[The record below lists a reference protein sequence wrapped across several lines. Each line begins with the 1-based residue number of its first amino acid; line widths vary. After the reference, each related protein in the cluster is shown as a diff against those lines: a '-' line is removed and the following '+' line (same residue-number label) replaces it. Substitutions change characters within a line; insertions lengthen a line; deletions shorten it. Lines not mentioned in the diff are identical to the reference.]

1 MRIAVLL
8 KQVPD
13 IVEELEIAPDGKDL
27 ARDDLKYRLNE
38 FDDYALEEALQLK
51 GALKGAGTEV
61 VALALDGEEADLI
74 LYTALAKGADRV
86 LKITG
91 APADARTARAGVA
104 MFAEALRPLAPD
116 LVLAGVQA
124 PDDLE
129 GQLAPLVGAALGF
142 PHVNVV
148 TGLAIDGATARLT
161 QEFSGGLVAHLEAD
175 LPLVVGV
182 QASREAPRYAAIT
195 RVRQA
200 MTSGKLETV
209 AVAAA
214 IGGPGPELR
223 GLAKPEATT
232 HAEMIDGSVDEAAS
246 RLAAILRERGFGG
259 AKG

>member
-51 GALKGAGTEV
+51 SVSGAEV

-91 APADARTARAGVA
+91 APADARTARGGVA

-129 GQLAPLVGAALGF
+129 GQLAPLVAAALGL

-148 TGLAIDGATARLT
+148 TGLSVEGGKARIT

-175 LPLVVGV
+175 LPVVVGV

-214 IGGPGPELR
+214 TDGPAPQLR

-232 HAEMIDGSVDEAAS
+232 HAEMIDGSVADAAT
-246 RLAAILRERGFGG
+246 RLVAILRERGFGG
-259 AKG
+259 KQG

>member
-13 IVEELEIAPDGKDL
+13 VIEELEIAPDGKDL

-51 GALKGAGTEV
+51 SAAGAEV

-86 LKITG
+86 IKVTG
-91 APADARTARAGVA
+91 VPADARGPRAGVA

-129 GQLAPLVGAALGF
+129 GQLAPLVAAALGL

-148 TGLAIDGATARLT
+148 TAIAIDGEMASVT
-161 QEFSGGLVAHLEAD
+161 QEFSGGLVARLEGD

-200 MTSGKLETV
+200 MTAGKLETV

-214 IGGPGPELR
+214 AAAPAPELR

-232 HAEMIDGSVDEAAS
+232 HAEMIEGSAVEMAT
-246 RLAAILRERGFGG
+246 RLVAILRERGFGG
-259 AKG
+259 AQK

>member
-13 IVEELEIAPDGKDL
+13 IVEELEIAPDGRDL
-27 ARDDLKYRLNE
+27 VRDDLIYRLNE

-51 GALKGAGTEV
+51 SAAGAEV
-61 VALALDGEEADLI
+61 VALALDGEQVDLI

-91 APADARTARAGVA
+91 APADARTSRAGVA
-104 MFAEALRPLAPD
+104 MFAEALGPLAPD

-129 GQLAPLVGAALGF
+129 GQLPPLVAAALGL

-148 TGLAIDGATARLT
+148 TGLAIDGALARVT
-161 QEFSGGLVAHLEAD
+161 QEFSGGLVAHLECD

-200 MTSGKLETV
+200 MSSGKLETV
-209 AVAAA
+209 AVAVATA
-214 IGGPGPELR
+214 GPAPELR

-232 HAEMIDGSVDEAAS
+232 HAEMLEGSVDDAAA
-246 RLAAILRERGFGG
+246 RLVAILRERGFAGNAG
-259 AKG
+259 

>member
-13 IVEELEIAPDGKDL
+13 IVEELEIAPDGMDL

-51 GALKGAGTEV
+51 GAGVEV

-116 LVLAGVQA
+116 LVAAGVQA

-129 GQLAPLVGAALGF
+129 GQLAPLVGATLGL

-148 TGLAIDGATARLT
+148 TGLTIDGGKARIT

-175 LPLVVGV
+175 LPVVIGV

-200 MTSGKLETV
+200 MTSGKLEIV

-214 IGGPGPELR
+214 TGGPGPERR
-223 GLAKPEATT
+223 GLAKPQATT
-232 HAEMIDGSVDEAAS
+232 HAEMIEGSVAEAAS
-246 RLAAILRERGFGG
+246 RLVAILRERGFGG
-259 AKG
+259 KQA

>member
-13 IVEELEIAPDGKDL
+13 IIEELEIAPDGLDL

-51 GALKGAGTEV
+51 SGAGAEV

-86 LKITG
+86 IKVTG
-91 APADARTARAGVA
+91 APADARGARTGALA
-104 MFAEALRPLAPD
+104 LAEALRPLAPD

-129 GQLAPLVGAALGF
+129 GQLPPLVGAALGL

-148 TGLAIDGATARLT
+148 TGLELDGALARIT
-161 QEFSGGLVAHLEAD
+161 QEFSGGLVAHLEGD

-182 QASREAPRYAAIT
+182 QASRAAPRYAAIT

-200 MTSGKLETV
+200 MASAKLEIVAVSAATV
-209 AVAAA
+209 A
-214 IGGPGPELR
+214 PSPELR
-223 GLAKPEATT
+223 GLARPEATT
-232 HAEMIDGSVDEAAS
+232 HAEMIEGSADAVAT
-246 RLAAILRERGFGG
+246 RLVAILRERGFGG
-259 AKG
+259 NR